1 MTESA
6 IDGRHRRAR
15 FGVESLVVRVADGD
29 FPTVVNSG
37 YTVKITHGG
46 SAPPFQYL
54 GRTQGSPVPGAVT
67 VIEPHEVV
75 SCLDQDKAAAD
86 GQAIVQLMFIDA
98 DLMPVGTGRPRFHE
112 VTYPDR
118 SLFNGITALHR
129 GLAHGEDELDLE
141 SSLIH
146 LLTILLA
153 RHADAPGAVSPTLR
167 PRALRQVRDMLHS
180 QLSSNIKLDDL
191 AAVAGCSKRH
201 LIRSFRQAYG
211 VPPHHYRTLLRLARA
226 KSLLAAGRSVAE
238 TAAELGYCDQS
249 QLNRHFRREFGM
261 SAGGYARTVR

>member
-1 MTESA
+1 M
-6 IDGRHRRAR
+6 
-15 FGVESLVVRVADGD
+15 
-29 FPTVVNSG
+29 
-37 YTVKITHGG
+37 
-46 SAPPFQYL
+46 
-54 GRTQGSPVPGAVT
+54 T

-98 DLMPVGTGRPRFHE
+98 GLMPVGTGRPRFHE

-141 SSLIH
+141 SSLTH
-146 LLTILLA
+146 LLTVLLA

-167 PRALRQVRDMLHS
+167 PRALRQVREMLHS

>member
-1 MTESA
+1 MTESP

-98 DLMPVGTGRPRFHE
+98 GLMPVGTGRPRFHE

-146 LLTILLA
+146 LLTVLLA
-153 RHADAPGAVSPTLR
+153 RHADAPGAVSPALR
-167 PRALRQVRDMLHS
+167 PRALRQVREMLHS

-191 AAVAGCSKRH
+191 AALAGCSKRH

-249 QLNRHFRREFGM
+249 QLNRHFRREVGM

>member
-1 MTESA
+1 M
-6 IDGRHRRAR
+6 
-15 FGVESLVVRVADGD
+15 ADGA

-54 GRTQGSPVPGAVT
+54 GRTQSPPVPGAVT
-67 VIEPHEVV
+67 VIEPDEVV
-75 SCLDQDKAAAD
+75 SCLAQDRAAAD
-86 GQAIVQLMFIDA
+86 GQALVQLMFIDA
-98 DLMPVGTGRPRFHE
+98 DLMPVGTARPRFHG

-118 SLFNGITALHR
+118 GLFGGIAALHR
-129 GLAHGEDELDLE
+129 GLADSEDELDLE
-141 SSLIH
+141 SSLIG
-146 LLTILLA
+146 LLNALLD
-153 RHADAPGAVSPTLR
+153 RHADDPGAASPALR
-167 PRALRQVRDMLHS
+167 PRALRHVREMLHS
-180 QLSSNIKLDDL
+180 QLDSNIRLDDL

-226 KSLLAAGRSVAE
+226 KTLLAAGRSVAE

>member
-1 MTESA
+1 M
-6 IDGRHRRAR
+6 
-15 FGVESLVVRVADGD
+15 
-29 FPTVVNSG
+29 
-37 YTVKITHGG
+37 
-46 SAPPFQYL
+46 
-54 GRTQGSPVPGAVT
+54 T

-146 LLTILLA
+146 LLTVLLA

-167 PRALRQVRDMLHS
+167 PRALRQVREMLHS

-249 QLNRHFRREFGM
+249 QLNRHFRREFGI

>member
-1 MTESA
+1 M
-6 IDGRHRRAR
+6 
-15 FGVESLVVRVADGD
+15 RVADGD

-146 LLTILLA
+146 LLTVLLA

-167 PRALRQVRDMLHS
+167 PRALRQVREMLHN

-191 AAVAGCSKRH
+191 AALAGCSKRH

>member
-1 MTESA
+1 MAESA
-6 IDGRHRRAR
+6 VEGRRRRAR
-15 FGVESLVVRVADGD
+15 FGVESLVVRVAEGD
-29 FPTVVNSG
+29 FPTVVNGG

-54 GRTQGSPVPGAVT
+54 GRTQGPPVPGAVT

-75 SCLDQDKAAAD
+75 SCLEQDKADAD

-98 DLMPVGTGRPRFHE
+98 ALMPLGTGRPRFHE
-112 VTYPDR
+112 VTYSDR
-118 SLFNGITALHR
+118 GLFDGIAALHR
-129 GLAHGEDELDLE
+129 GLADGEDELDLE

-146 LLTILLA
+146 LLDVLLV
-153 RHADAPGAVSPTLR
+153 RHADAPGAASPTLR
-167 PRALRQVRDMLHS
+167 PRALRQVREMLHS
-180 QLSSNIKLDDL
+180 QLDSNIKLDDL
-191 AAVAGCSKRH
+191 AAVAGCSTRH

-226 KSLLAAGRSVAE
+226 KSMLAAGRSVAE

-261 SAGGYARTVR
+261 SAGGYALTVR

>member
-1 MTESA
+1 M
-6 IDGRHRRAR
+6 
-15 FGVESLVVRVADGD
+15 
-29 FPTVVNSG
+29 
-37 YTVKITHGG
+37 
-46 SAPPFQYL
+46 
-54 GRTQGSPVPGAVT
+54 T

-141 SSLIH
+141 SSLTH
-146 LLTILLA
+146 LLTVLLA

-167 PRALRQVRDMLHS
+167 PRALRQVREMLHS

>member
-1 MTESA
+1 MAESA
-6 IDGRHRRAR
+6 SDGHRRRAP
-15 FGVESLVVRVADGD
+15 FGIESLVVRVADGD

-54 GRTQGSPVPGAVT
+54 GRTQSPPAPGAVT

-75 SCLDQDKAAAD
+75 SCLAQDKAAAD
-86 GQAIVQLMFIDA
+86 GQALVQLMFIDA
-98 DLMPVGTGRPRFHE
+98 ELIPLGTGRPRFHQ
-112 VTYPDR
+112 VTYSDR
-118 SLFNGITALHR
+118 GLFNGIAALHR
-129 GLAHGEDELDLE
+129 GLADGEDELDLE
-141 SSLIH
+141 SSLIR
-146 LLTILLA
+146 LLNVLLA
-153 RHADAPGAVSPTLR
+153 RHADAPGTASPTLR
-167 PRALRQVRDMLHS
+167 PRALRQVREMLHN
-180 QLSSNIKLDDL
+180 QLDSNIKLDDL

-201 LIRSFRQAYG
+201 LIRGFREAYG
-211 VPPHHYRTLLRLARA
+211 VPPHRYRTLLRLAHA

-249 QLNRHFRREFGM
+249 QLNRHFRRELGM

>member
-1 MTESA
+1 MAESA
-6 IDGRHRRAR
+6 IEGRRRRAR
-15 FGVESLVVRVADGD
+15 FGVESLAVRVAEGD

-54 GRTQGSPVPGAVT
+54 GRTQGPPVPGAVT

-75 SCLDQDKAAAD
+75 SCLAQDKAAAD
-86 GQAIVQLMFIDA
+86 GQALVQLMFIDA

-118 SLFNGITALHR
+118 SLFNGIAALHR

-146 LLTILLA
+146 LLNVLLA
-153 RHADAPGAVSPTLR
+153 RHADAPGAGSPTLR
-167 PRALRQVRDMLHS
+167 PRALRQVREMLHS
-180 QLSSNIKLDDL
+180 QLDSNIKLDDL

-226 KSLLAAGRSVAE
+226 KSMLAAGRSVAE

-261 SAGGYARTVR
+261 SAGGYARSVR

>member
-1 MTESA
+1 M
-6 IDGRHRRAR
+6 
-15 FGVESLVVRVADGD
+15 
-29 FPTVVNSG
+29 
-37 YTVKITHGG
+37 
-46 SAPPFQYL
+46 
-54 GRTQGSPVPGAVT
+54 T

-98 DLMPVGTGRPRFHE
+98 DLMPVGTGRPRFHG

-146 LLTILLA
+146 LLTVLLA

-167 PRALRQVRDMLHS
+167 PRALRQVREMLHS

-226 KSLLAAGRSVAE
+226 KSLLAAGRPVAE

>member
-6 IDGRHRRAR
+6 SDGCHRRAR
-15 FGVESLVVRVADGD
+15 FGVESLVVRAADGV
-29 FPTVVNSG
+29 FPTVVNGG

-54 GRTQGSPVPGAVT
+54 GRTQGPPVPGAVT

-98 DLMPVGTGRPRFHE
+98 DLMPVGTGRPRFRE

-118 SLFNGITALHR
+118 SLFNGIAALHR

-141 SSLIH
+141 SSLIR
-146 LLTILLA
+146 LLTVLLA
-153 RHADAPGAVSPTLR
+153 RHADAPGAASPTLR
-167 PRALRQVRDMLHS
+167 PRALRQVREMLHS
-180 QLSSNIKLDDL
+180 QLNSNIKLDDL
-191 AAVAGCSKRH
+191 AAVAGCSKGH
-201 LIRSFRQAYG
+201 LLRSFRQAYG

-226 KSLLAAGRSVAE
+226 KSMLAAGRSVAE

-261 SAGGYARTVR
+261 SAGGYARSVR

>member
-1 MTESA
+1 M
-6 IDGRHRRAR
+6 
-15 FGVESLVVRVADGD
+15 
-29 FPTVVNSG
+29 
-37 YTVKITHGG
+37 
-46 SAPPFQYL
+46 
-54 GRTQGSPVPGAVT
+54 T

-98 DLMPVGTGRPRFHE
+98 DLMPVGTGRPRFHG

-146 LLTILLA
+146 LLTVLLA

-167 PRALRQVRDMLHS
+167 PRALRQVREMLHS

-191 AAVAGCSKRH
+191 AALAGCSKRH

-249 QLNRHFRREFGM
+249 QLNRHFRREVGM

>member
-1 MTESA
+1 M
-6 IDGRHRRAR
+6 
-15 FGVESLVVRVADGD
+15 
-29 FPTVVNSG
+29 
-37 YTVKITHGG
+37 
-46 SAPPFQYL
+46 
-54 GRTQGSPVPGAVT
+54 T

-146 LLTILLA
+146 LLTVLLA

-167 PRALRQVRDMLHS
+167 PRALRQVREMLHS

-191 AAVAGCSKRH
+191 AALAGCSKRH

>member
-1 MTESA
+1 M
-6 IDGRHRRAR
+6 
-15 FGVESLVVRVADGD
+15 
-29 FPTVVNSG
+29 
-37 YTVKITHGG
+37 
-46 SAPPFQYL
+46 
-54 GRTQGSPVPGAVT
+54 T

-118 SLFNGITALHR
+118 SLFNGITALHS

-141 SSLIH
+141 SSLTH
-146 LLTILLA
+146 LLTVLLA

-167 PRALRQVRDMLHS
+167 PRALRQVREMLHS

-226 KSLLAAGRSVAE
+226 KSSLAAGRSVAE

>member
-1 MTESA
+1 M
-6 IDGRHRRAR
+6 
-15 FGVESLVVRVADGD
+15 
-29 FPTVVNSG
+29 
-37 YTVKITHGG
+37 
-46 SAPPFQYL
+46 
-54 GRTQGSPVPGAVT
+54 T

-98 DLMPVGTGRPRFHE
+98 DLMPVGTGRPRFHK

-118 SLFNGITALHR
+118 SLFNGIAALHS

-141 SSLIH
+141 SSLIR
-146 LLTILLA
+146 LLTVLLA
-153 RHADAPGAVSPTLR
+153 RHADAPGAASPTLR
-167 PRALRQVRDMLHS
+167 PRALRQVQEMLHS
-180 QLSSNIKLDDL
+180 QLNSNIKLDDL
-191 AAVAGCSKRH
+191 AAVAGCSKGH

-226 KSLLAAGRSVAE
+226 KSMLAAGRSVAE

-249 QLNRHFRREFGM
+249 QLNRHFRREFGI
-261 SAGGYARTVR
+261 SAGGYARSVR

>member
-1 MTESA
+1 M
-6 IDGRHRRAR
+6 
-15 FGVESLVVRVADGD
+15 
-29 FPTVVNSG
+29 
-37 YTVKITHGG
+37 
-46 SAPPFQYL
+46 
-54 GRTQGSPVPGAVT
+54 T

>member
-1 MTESA
+1 
-6 IDGRHRRAR
+6 
-15 FGVESLVVRVADGD
+15 
-29 FPTVVNSG
+29 
-37 YTVKITHGG
+37 
-46 SAPPFQYL
+46 
-54 GRTQGSPVPGAVT
+54 
-67 VIEPHEVV
+67 
-75 SCLDQDKAAAD
+75 
-86 GQAIVQLMFIDA
+86 MFIDA

-141 SSLIH
+141 SSLTH
-146 LLTILLA
+146 LLTVLLA

-167 PRALRQVRDMLHS
+167 PRALRQVREMLHS